1 MTEYKLY
8 YQYSDQCDNFR
19 NGIQRVIDLEILK
32 MYTGDELRQII
43 YGFDK
48 DVFDIDDMKNN
59 IQYHHWNMNDP
70 KEVETIKNFFKIV
83 HEFDIKEKEKL
94 LFFCTSLKRLPI
106 GGFKRLRPP
115 FILSKSQQGI
125 PTASTCVNMLKLPVL
140 PYNQLKEKLRY
151 VINAEAGFYYA

>member
-48 DVFDIDDMKNN
+48 DVLVK
-59 IQYHHWNMNDP
+59 
-70 KEVETIKNFFKIV
+70 TIIFHV
-83 HEFDIKEKEKL
+83 
-94 LFFCTSLKRLPI
+94 
-106 GGFKRLRPP
+106 
-115 FILSKSQQGI
+115 
-125 PTASTCVNMLKLPVL
+125 
-140 PYNQLKEKLRY
+140 
-151 VINAEAGFYYA
+151 